1 MSSDENILTSKPE
14 LLYRFPWLSFTK
26 IKFKEI
32 GKKNP
37 NEFVE
42 WLYKKY
48 WDKNKVDIDKKIESI
63 FEDAINN
70 LEIIRDFSP
79 KDGELNIYIYW
90 MLKIILFLLNNQ
102 NITNRIANLYSKNAK
117 TQLELLR
124 DEKMEYLYWICS
136 DLGLDVQYYEYPIK
150 ITAVEKTNLSVHFID
165 FIKMGI
171 NLRDDYRKLVNNSLS
186 HEYVFISKNR
196 LIRLL
201 QEYVRNEIL
210 KFEKTNKSQEVPK
223 ERTDLEEILT
233 KITPFKITFEKIKN
247 LIKSKKID
255 LSSDYTETIKY
266 KEGKDLSIFFPPC
279 IKFLLSKVQ
288 QSQNLIHNERLFL
301 VFFLNSLK
309 YPIDQIINIFK
320 TLPDFDDKI
329 ARYQIEFAI
338 KKGYSPHSCA
348 KLETLGI
355 CQKDNKIFG
364 DEICREGFY
373 SRNQERN
380 IKITHP
386 LFFINVKESR
396 YYKEL
401 KKRDINGQKITRIE
415 KN

>member
-26 IKFKEI
+26 FKFKEI

-37 NEFVE
+37 YEFVE

-48 WDKNKVDIDKKIESI
+48 WDENKVDIDKKIESI

-70 LEIIRDFSP
+70 LEIIRDFDP

-136 DLGLDVQYYEYPIK
+136 DLGLNVQYYEDPIK

-186 HEYVFISKNR
+186 HGYVFISKNR

-210 KFEKTNKSQEVPK
+210 KFEKTNKSEDDPK
-223 ERTDLEEILT
+223 ERTDLEETLT
-233 KITPFKITFEKIKN
+233 EITAFKITFEKIKD

-255 LSSDYTETIKY
+255 LSSDYTETMKY

-279 IKFLLSKVQ
+279 IKLLLSKVQ

-309 YPIDQIINIFK
+309 YPIDLIINIFK

-355 CQKDNKIFG
+355 CQKDHKIFG
-364 DEICREGFY
+364 DKICREGFY
-373 SRNQERN
+373 SKNQDKI
-380 IKITHP
+380 IKISHP
-386 LFFINVKESR
+386 LFFTSVKESR
-396 YYKEL
+396 SLWEIKKKE
-401 KKRDINGQKITRIE
+401 INGQNITKIE
-415 KN
+415 KK

>member
-26 IKFKEI
+26 LKFKEI

-37 NEFVE
+37 YEFVE

-48 WDKNKVDIDKKIESI
+48 WDENKVDIDKKIESI

-70 LEIIRDFSP
+70 LEIIRDFDP

-136 DLGLDVQYYEYPIK
+136 DLGLNVQYYEDPIK

-186 HEYVFISKNR
+186 HGYVFISKNR

-210 KFEKTNKSQEVPK
+210 KFEKTNKSEDDPK
-223 ERTDLEEILT
+223 ERTDLEETLT
-233 KITPFKITFEKIKN
+233 EITAFKITFEKIKD

-255 LSSDYTETIKY
+255 LSSDYTETMKY

-279 IKFLLSKVQ
+279 IKLLLSKVQ

-309 YPIDQIINIFK
+309 YPIDLIINIFK

-355 CQKDNKIFG
+355 CQKDHKIFG

-373 SRNQERN
+373 SKNQDKI
-380 IKITHP
+380 IKISHP
-386 LFFINVKESR
+386 LFFTSVKESR
-396 YYKEL
+396 SLWEIKKKE
-401 KKRDINGQKITRIE
+401 INGQNITKIE
-415 KN
+415 KK

>member
-1 MSSDENILTSKPE
+1 
-14 LLYRFPWLSFTK
+14 
-26 IKFKEI
+26 
-32 GKKNP
+32 
-37 NEFVE
+37 
-42 WLYKKY
+42 
-48 WDKNKVDIDKKIESI
+48 
-63 FEDAINN
+63 
-70 LEIIRDFSP
+70 
-79 KDGELNIYIYW
+79 
-90 MLKIILFLLNNQ
+90 
-102 NITNRIANLYSKNAK
+102 
-117 TQLELLR
+117 
-124 DEKMEYLYWICS
+124 
-136 DLGLDVQYYEYPIK
+136 
-150 ITAVEKTNLSVHFID
+150 
-165 FIKMGI
+165 
-171 NLRDDYRKLVNNSLS
+171 
-186 HEYVFISKNR
+186 
-196 LIRLL
+196 
-201 QEYVRNEIL
+201 
-210 KFEKTNKSQEVPK
+210 
-223 ERTDLEEILT
+223 
-233 KITPFKITFEKIKN
+233 
-247 LIKSKKID
+247 
-255 LSSDYTETIKY
+255 
-266 KEGKDLSIFFPPC
+266 
-279 IKFLLSKVQ
+279 
-288 QSQNLIHNERLFL
+288 
-301 VFFLNSLK
+301 FFLNSLK

>member
-26 IKFKEI
+26 LKFKEI

-37 NEFVE
+37 YEFVE

-48 WDKNKVDIDKKIESI
+48 WDENKVDIDKKILSI

-70 LEIIRDFSP
+70 LEIIRDFDP

-136 DLGLDVQYYEYPIK
+136 DLGLNVQYYEDPIK

-165 FIKMGI
+165 FIKMGT

-186 HEYVFISKNR
+186 HGYVFISKNQ

-210 KFEKTNKSQEVPK
+210 KFEKTNKSEDDPK
-223 ERTDLEEILT
+223 ERTDLEETLT
-233 KITPFKITFEKIKN
+233 EITPFKITFEKIKD

-255 LSSDYTETIKY
+255 LSSDYTETMKY

-279 IKFLLSKVQ
+279 IKLLLSKVQ

-309 YPIDQIINIFK
+309 YPIDLIINIFK

-355 CQKDNKIFG
+355 CQKDHKIFG

-373 SRNQERN
+373 SKKQDKI
-380 IKITHP
+380 IKISHP
-386 LFFINVKESR
+386 LFFTSVKESR
-396 YYKEL
+396 SLWEIKKKE
-401 KKRDINGQKITRIE
+401 INGQNITKIE
-415 KN
+415 KK